1 MQKLLLEAKA
11 QLIDSSGKCRALYF
25 SSKKEE
31 GVLLYV
37 KPIPPCS
44 LKEIR
49 KDKLVGGASLDDVV
63 KFCKSKDLTIT
74 ANIVNQGQTIGV
86 KVKNNTTWILQDSYI
101 PVKETPRT
109 LQGIPTIPSGSD
121 PLLASGIF
129 WPLTDLR
136 LKRRTA
142 TVLKAYVLWTYS
154 RHLQG
159 LGPWNKE
166 KSFVVIND
174 PESIY
179 MVEIQ
184 NLGSRLFLDGNTAI
198 YSEEEDPSLRR
209 IKVTSEE
216 IITKLLKWLKVQTIR
231 EADLVN
237 HYWENNTIPDLYKT
251 ISDFRQEERQ
261 LVFVNKNGMLSWIKN
276 REDVKILTYE
286 DQSGG
291 DREEVSKVIN
301 TRTTE
306 PYFYFLGSKL
316 VIIQNVKRGKRL
328 TAEAVAWYWHTHRVN
343 QGHSP
348 IIEKEKEWEVKLIDY
363 ANPPST
369 RRDKGPIISSETV
382 DGKPVYFAV
391 LVI

>member
-25 SSKKEE
+25 STSGEASN
-31 GVLLYV
+31 GILLYV
-37 KPIPPCS
+37 RPIVPCS

-49 KDKLVGGASLDDVV
+49 KDKLVGGASLDEVV
-63 KFCKSKDLTIT
+63 KFCKSKKLTIT

-86 KVKNNTTWILQDSYI
+86 KVKSDLTWILQDSYI
-101 PVKETPRT
+101 PIKETPRT
-109 LQGIPTIPSGSD
+109 LQGIRSIPSGSD

-166 KSFVVIND
+166 KSFVVVND
-174 PESIY
+174 PESVY
-179 MVEIQ
+179 MIEIQ
-184 NLGSRLFLDGNTAI
+184 NLGSRLFLDHNTAI
-198 YSEEEDPSLRR
+198 YSEEADPSLRR

-216 IITKLLKWLKVQTIR
+216 IVTKLLKWLKVQTIR
-231 EADLVN
+231 ESDLVK
-237 HYWENNTIPDLYKT
+237 HYWENTTIPDLYKT
-251 ISDFRQEERQ
+251 ISDFRQEEKQ

-276 REDVKILTYE
+276 KEEVKILSP
-286 DQSGG
+286 DDASDG
-291 DREEVSKVIN
+291 REEVSKVII
-301 TRTTE
+301 TKTTE
-306 PYFYFLGSKL
+306 PYFYFLGSRL

-328 TAEAVAWYWHTHRVN
+328 TAEAVAWYWHARRVN
-343 QGHSP
+343 QGYSP
-348 IIEKEKEWEVKLIDY
+348 DIEKEEKWDVKLIDY
-363 ANPPST
+363 NNPPSKI
-369 RRDKGPIISSETV
+369 KGPVISSETI